1 MLPKILFP
9 HGETLR
15 ETLPHYAEVAAVSEK
30 ALAALDERSQGEWFH
45 IDIEEAIS
53 RLHTHLLDLMEKR
66 LLKFETL
73 CFLYQARPLGKIA
86 SAEEDDQSG
95 SLRVRQSFENRLV
108 FFPDYDVALS
118 QYQLFTAAE
127 NAWPEF
133 QFFAKSEP
141 AALAFLEAM
150 NELLRIELMNSITF
164 LVDTDE
170 GVKRRNYGEMA
181 IVNRDDVVLEAG
193 IKKDIFRSI
202 DEFFLEDGVFFKEY
216 GVPYKRG
223 ILLYGDPGNG
233 KTTLVKSITG
243 STEAPVVYWQ
253 ITEFTSSYTVQEVF
267 GTVSRLAPAILFI
280 EDIDSMPEFTRSVFL
295 NTLDGTQSREGLF
308 IIGTTNYPERID
320 PALINRAGRFDRA
333 YEIPSPDKKLRKQY
347 LQKLD
352 VKSIFTPEQLDDMAK
367 LSKGLSI
374 SQLNELYMSTALNW
388 HYEGETKYGERIQ
401 ELQKQ
406 SRRAAKNDWEEAD
419 SPIGFG

>member
-9 HGETLR
+9 HGESLR
-15 ETLPHYAEVAAVSEK
+15 ETLPHYAEIAAISEK
-30 ALAALDERSQGEWFH
+30 ALAALDGRSEGPWFH
-45 IDIEEAIS
+45 IDIEDTITQ
-53 RLHTHLLDLMEKR
+53 LHTHLIDLMEKGS
-66 LLKFETL
+66 LQFETL
-73 CFLYQARPLGKIA
+73 GFLYQARPLGKIA
-86 SAEEDDQSG
+86 STEEDDQSG
-95 SLRVRQSFENRLV
+95 SLRVRLSFENRLV
-108 FFPDYDVALS
+108 YFPEFDVALS
-118 QYQLFTAAE
+118 QYPIFTAAE

-133 QFFAKSEP
+133 QCFAKSEQ
-141 AALAFLEAM
+141 ATLAFLEAM
-150 NELLRIELMNSITF
+150 NDLLRLELMNSITF
-164 LVDTDE
+164 LVDTDD

-181 IVNRDDVVLEAG
+181 IVNRDDVILEAG
-193 IKKDIFRSI
+193 VKKDIFRSI
-202 DEFFLEDGVFFKEY
+202 DEFFREDGVFFKEY

-223 ILLYGDPGNG
+223 ILLYGAPGNG

-267 GTVSRLAPAILFI
+267 STVSRLAPAILVI

-347 LQKLD
+347 LKKLD
-352 VKSIFTPEQLDDMAK
+352 VKSIFTLEQLEDMAK

-374 SQLNELYMSTALNW
+374 SQLNELYMSAALNW

-406 SRRAAKNDWEEAD
+406 SRRSAKNDWDDAD
-419 SPIGFG
+419 SPIGFY

>member
-9 HGETLR
+9 HGESLR
-15 ETLPHYAEVAAVSEK
+15 EILPHYAEIAAVSEK
-30 ALAALDERSQGEWFH
+30 ALAALCGRSEGSWFH
-45 IDIEEAIS
+45 IDITDTINQ
-53 RLHTHLLDLMEKR
+53 LYTHLLDLMEKDS
-66 LLKFETL
+66 LKYETL

-95 SLRVRQSFENRLV
+95 SLKARLSFENRLIY
-108 FFPDYDVALS
+108 FPEYDVALS
-118 QYQLFTAAE
+118 QYQLFTASE
-127 NAWPEF
+127 NGWPEF
-133 QFFAKSEP
+133 QYFAKSEQS
-141 AALAFLEAM
+141 ALAFLEAM
-150 NELLRIELMNSITF
+150 NNLLRLELMNSITF
-164 LVDTDE
+164 LVDTED

-181 IVNRDDVVLEAG
+181 IVNRDEVILEAG
-193 IKKDIFRSI
+193 VKKDIFRSI
-202 DEFFLEDGVFFKEY
+202 DEFFREDGVFFKDY

-223 ILLYGDPGNG
+223 ILLYGAPGNG

-253 ITEFTSSYTVQEVF
+253 ITEFTNSYTVQEVF
-267 GTVSRLAPAILFI
+267 ATVSRLAPAILVI

-333 YEIPSPDKKLRKQY
+333 FEIPSPDMKLRKEY
-347 LQKLD
+347 LKKLD
-352 VKSIFTPEQLDDMAK
+352 VKSIFTPEQLEDMSR

-374 SQLNELYMSTALNW
+374 SQLNELYMSAALNW

-406 SRRAAKNDWEEAD
+406 SRRSAKNDWEDSE
-419 SPIGFG
+419 SPIGF